1 MNRIL
6 SKRAWNML
14 FLRKKL
20 PEIENKP
27 PKLTYSL
34 SQTLFSAIDESSFW
48 TLSNAVSPIKLLAVW
63 QKNKLGAFCNNPW
76 DDIHTQVVMLN
87 NHLRGRGL
95 LNLMLELW
103 QNDIFLILMWNNLTM
118 CQIMLLILKNRSYKN
133 VHYDVAS

>member
-48 TLSNAVSPIKLLAVW
+48 TLSNAVSPVKLPSSL
-63 QKNKLGAFCNNPW
+63 
-76 DDIHTQVVMLN
+76 TEEQV
-87 NHLRGRGL
+87 RS
-95 LNLMLELW
+95 
-103 QNDIFLILMWNNLTM
+103 ILQQPKGWHPYSS
-118 CQIMLLILKNRSYKN
+118 C
-133 VHYDVAS
+133 HA